1 MNDISALLS
10 GAFHIEL
17 EFTCE
22 SDALAN
28 LRVTDA
34 SVSEALCETYR
45 AEISLMTED
54 AVDPPAMLGRNATF
68 VVRRG
73 GSERKLHG
81 IVTRVEQG
89 GVASVGTTSAMVLRV
104 TVEPALCA
112 LKHTRDSRIFPN
124 MTVIEIVN
132 EVLGK
137 GLLHYGRGLDT
148 AKLKVEDYPK
158 REYTVQ
164 YEESDYDFI
173 SRLLAQEGIT
183 YFFSHAEKVEK
194 IFFADDNAD
203 FVKFVSVDGQSVPMT
218 QRADENADTE
228 PVVSFVRADRMGT
241 TSVVVRDY
249 DWTNPEPPGPK
260 AELLAQDAQTR
271 ERTVYASTGETNIG
285 MYELPPKKA
294 YTEHDIGK
302 RAERLR
308 QRLVSHAQ
316 AFTGEG
322 MVTGFM
328 PGVVFELTDHA
339 LPDLDGKYVITSVVH
354 TAGTGAAREGE
365 NADRYRNYFTCIPF
379 ETPYRPPNVTP
390 WPRIHSVQTA
400 TVTGPSGAEMHTDEH
415 GRIHVQFHWDRLGKR
430 DDHSSC
436 FIRVAQA
443 TAGPHYG
450 FVFIPRIGMEVLVSF
465 VEGNPDRPLVTGCVY
480 NGKNQPFYEL
490 DKNQT
495 RSVIRTRTFGTD
507 AASGTKYNEL
517 SFNDAPDNEE
527 IFTHASRNYREEVE
541 NDHNTTVMK
550 NQSNTVKVNHSE
562 SVGGDQS
569 LSVTGNRT
577 HSVTGTEDL
586 TITKARTVTVKDTE
600 TRTIEKAL
608 TENYN
613 NTRTTTVK
621 LDDTE
626 TISEGNKKVTVT
638 AGTTDIISK
647 GAFKVAQN
655 ATSTF
660 ELAGKF
666 SLATPGTMNMSNEKT
681 TFTGDDAGVITLNA
695 TSDVKI
701 LCSGSTI
708 TLAKDGTIK
717 ISGKNVTLAG
727 TDLIE
732 LGVGSS
738 VIKVEKAG
746 VSVSGPKISSAS
758 IGMHE
763 INGAVIKIG

>member
-17 EFTCE
+17 EFSCE
-22 SDALAN
+22 SDPNAN

-34 SVSEALCETYR
+34 NVSEALCETYR

-54 AVDPPAMLGRNATF
+54 AIDPPAMLGRNGTF

-73 GSERKLHG
+73 GAQRTLHG
-81 IVTRVEQG
+81 MVTRVEQG

-104 TVEPALCA
+104 TLEPALCA
-112 LKHTRDSRIFPN
+112 LKHTRDSRIFPDN
-124 MTVIEIVN
+124 TVVEIIN

-137 GLLHYGRGLDT
+137 GLLTYERGVET
-148 AKLKVEDYPK
+148 KHLKKDYPK

-183 YFFSHAEKVEK
+183 YFFDHSEPVEKV
-194 IFFADDNAD
+194 ILADDKAD
-203 FVKFVSVDGQSVPMT
+203 FVTFESVDGQPVPMT
-218 QRADENADTE
+218 QRADENPDTE
-228 PVVSFVRADRMGT
+228 PVLSFLRADRMGT

-249 DWTNPEPPGPK
+249 DWTHAEPPYLEDQLPK
-260 AELLAQDAQTR
+260 PDEQPR
-271 ERTVYASTGETNIG
+271 KRIVYASTGETNIG
-285 MYELPPKKA
+285 MYDVGQKA
-294 YTEHDIGK
+294 YTEHDIAA
-302 RAERLR
+302 RTTRLHE
-308 QRLVSHAQ
+308 RLVSHAKV
-316 AFTGEG
+316 FTGEG

-339 LPDLDGKYVITSVVH
+339 LPDLDGKYLVTSVVH
-354 TAGTGAAREGE
+354 MAGTGAARDGE
-365 NADRYRNYFTCIPF
+365 NADRYRNYFTAIPF
-379 ETPYRPPNVTP
+379 DTPFRPPNVTP

-400 TVTGPSGAEMHTDEH
+400 TVTGPPGAEMHTDEH

-465 VEGNPDRPLVTGCVY
+465 IEGNPDRPLVTGCVY
-480 NGKNQPFYEL
+480 NSKNEPFYPL
-490 DKNQT
+490 DANQT

-577 HSVTGTEDL
+577 HSVTGKEDL
-586 TITKARTVTVKDTE
+586 TITKDRTVTVKATE

-626 TISEGNKKVTVT
+626 TISEGNKKVTVST
-638 AGTTDIISK
+638 GTTDIISK
-647 GAFKVAQN
+647 GAFKIAQN
-655 ATSTF
+655 ASSTL

-666 SLATPGTMNMSNEKT
+666 SLATPGTMNLSNEKT
-681 TFTGDDAGVITLNA
+681 TFTGDDGGVITLNA
-695 TSDVKI
+695 ASDVKI
-701 LCSGSTI
+701 ICGGSTI
-708 TLAKDGTIK
+708 TMSKDGTIK
-717 ISGKNVTLAG
+717 IDGKEITLAG
-727 TDLIE
+727 KALIE

-738 VIKVEKAG
+738 VIKLEPAG
-746 VSVSGPKISSAS
+746 VTVSGPKISSAAVG
-758 IGMHE
+758 IHE
-763 INGAVIKIG
+763 VNGAVIKIG